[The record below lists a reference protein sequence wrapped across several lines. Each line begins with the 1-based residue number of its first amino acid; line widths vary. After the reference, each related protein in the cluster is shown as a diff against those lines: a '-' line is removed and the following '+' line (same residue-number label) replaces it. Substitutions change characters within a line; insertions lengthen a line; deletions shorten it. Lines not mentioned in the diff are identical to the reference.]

1 MATVNK
7 NFRIK
12 DGLIVEGTTGTIN
25 GYDIFTAANTT
36 DDIAE
41 GTTNLFFTAQRAQ
54 DAVSG
59 EIGTMI
65 GDAIALLTTSD
76 IEEGTNLYFTN
87 QRAFD
92 AVETLFQRP
101 MGPGT
106 GINVGSYVG
115 PTGPAEI
122 SINRSVVD
130 TWYDAAGAAS
140 TAQANANDYTDSAIS
155 TAASNYDPAGSAQGA
170 YDNALADANSYTDS
184 AISSASANY
193 DVAGAAGAVASDLS
207 DHINDTS
214 AHGVSG
220 DVVGTSDVQ
229 SLSNKTIVGQTYF
242 QSEGGAGGTNNYI
255 DVNNSNGKLRVRSG
269 YALDLI
275 GSNDV
280 TIEST
285 GGDIVLNADG
295 TSYLSSATAGNQIAT
310 QGYVDGL
317 ASNYDAAGAASQALS
332 DANDYTDTAVS
343 NLVGL
348 APAALDTLQELAAA
362 FDNSPDT
369 LTNLVTTVGGKQDA
383 LTAGTGIDI
392 TGATISVVAN
402 TYDAYGAA
410 STAEGNAND
419 YTDSAISG
427 LSSVYDALGAA
438 STAES
443 NAKSYADTNFVNV
456 SDLPGQLSDYVPLT
470 EKGQALGVATL
481 DADGYVPASQLNIDV
496 TGDIT
501 AAINALT
508 TSDIEE
514 GTNLYFTD
522 ARAIDAVSGADIYP
536 NAVIINNV
544 SKSVAT
550 SQTVATASTVTALSW
565 AKADFV
571 SAKLLVKAVNATDSQ
586 VSEVLIT
593 LDSSDNVAITEFG
606 LVYTAAEL
614 ATITADVS
622 GSDVRVRVTTAGV
635 STDVTVFG
643 TLLV

>member
-36 DDIAE
+36 DDVAE

-87 QRAFD
+87 ERAFT

-106 GINVGSYVG
+106 GINVGSYIG

-193 DVAGAAGAVASDLS
+193 DVAGAADAVASDLS
-207 DHINDTS
+207 NHINATS

-220 DVVGTSDVQ
+220 DVVGTTDSQ
-229 SLSNKTIVGQTYF
+229 SLSNKTLMGQTYL
-242 QSEGGAGGTNNYI
+242 QSAGGAGGTNNYI
-255 DVNNSNGKLRVRSG
+255 DVNNSNGKLRVHSG
-269 YALDLI
+269 YALDLVAA
-275 GSNDV
+275 NDV
-280 TIEST
+280 TVEST
-285 GGDIVLNADG
+285 GGNIILNADG
-295 TSYLSSATAGNQIAT
+295 TSYLTSAASGNEIAT
-310 QGYVDGL
+310 RGYVDGL
-317 ASNYDAAGAASQALS
+317 AANYDAAGAAVTAE
-332 DANDYTDTAVS
+332 ANANGYTDTAVA
-343 NLVGL
+343 NLVDG
-348 APAALDTLQELAAA
+348 APELLNTLNELAAA
-362 FDNSPDT
+362 IADNPNYATDVA
-369 LTNLVTTVGGKQDA
+369 NLVAGKQDT
-383 LTAGTGIDI
+383 LTAGTGITL
-392 TGATISVVAN
+392 TGSTISVTSN

-410 STAEGNAND
+410 STAESNANS

-427 LSSVYDALGAA
+427 LSTVYDAIGAA

-481 DADGYVPASQLNIDV
+481 DASGYVPASQLNIDV

-606 LVYTAAEL
+606 LFYTAAEL

-622 GSDVRVRVTTAGV
+622 GSDVRVRVTTTGA